1 MNKLIPTSILIFT
14 VLTANSFGQEML
26 NVNTYYPL
34 FSIIRSA
41 DIVYSDYVL
50 EAAYE
55 EIVFFGSLNSY
66 NSQNEVTW
74 LVDTPLEFALLSYYS
89 SALRN
94 IRPVQANEIL
104 PADNPRLAGLR
115 LGAALYQD
123 IQVFRFLANNQA
135 VEKYEEILR
144 FVCDRNGVTL
154 AEIETFY
161 RNNIRVLVSQV
172 VDDEFR
178 YPTEQVRRNNQTGI
192 NTIPP
197 AFVNEVKQSI
207 SDFYLTPTT
216 EKLNKLRDLTIAIIL
231 RTRYA
236 DTLKAWRLNAAFEGE
251 TDTRSSVLER
261 RSQNYLRQMELI
273 TITLSPNSNFRIA
286 DDNPS
291 FWSDTETAYLRVLHS
306 LNQEIAN
313 RATVSW
319 SEE

>member
-123 IQVFRFLANNQA
+123 IQVFRFFANNQT
-135 VEKYEEILR
+135 VEKYEEMLS
-144 FVCDRNGVTL
+144 FVCDKNSVNR

-161 RNNIRVLVSQV
+161 RNNIRALISQV
-172 VDDEFR
+172 VDER
-178 YPTEQVRRNNQTGI
+178 VGSETL
-192 NTIPP
+192 
-197 AFVNEVKQSI
+197 QSGNLADI
-207 SDFYLTPTT
+207 KRMITDFYINPNTT
-216 EKLNKLRDLTIAIIL
+216 TYNELLNAYRRYIGSDGQGNISSGDVLIYSITELNTEFASKIIL
-231 RTRYA
+231 
-236 DTLKAWRLNAAFEGE
+236 
-251 TDTRSSVLER
+251 ER
-261 RSQNYLRQMELI
+261 
-273 TITLSPNSNFRIA
+273 
-286 DDNPS
+286 
-291 FWSDTETAYLRVLHS
+291 
-306 LNQEIAN
+306 
-313 RATVSW
+313 
-319 SEE
+319 